1 MSEQSFL
8 SSIIGIISLYQ
19 LQMFPIYLN
28 WLRMKFFIVIINL
41 LKTVKHV
48 CKYHSLQQYQF
59 SWNIVN

>member
-1 MSEQSFL
+1 MSEQSLL
-8 SSIIGIISLYQ
+8 SPIIGIISPYQ
-19 LQMFPIYLN
+19 LHMFLIYLN

-48 CKYHSLQQYQF
+48 CKYHSLQEYRF